1 MKEIEKL
8 FQNEV
13 AVDGSK
19 AKLLKYKVV
28 RTPQSVY
35 KAIPGREKYRPTQKT
50 PLPNFFLAGS
60 FTMQHYLASM
70 EGAILSGKLAAE
82 QVAEYA
88 FERAMLSNKEHHFNT
103 PAVMAEAKAKV

>member
-35 KAIPGREKYRPTQKT
+35 KAIPGREKYRPTQKKT
-50 PLPNFFLAGS
+50 SLIFF
-60 FTMQHYLASM
+60 
-70 EGAILSGKLAAE
+70 
-82 QVAEYA
+82 
-88 FERAMLSNKEHHFNT
+88 
-103 PAVMAEAKAKV
+103 

>member
-1 MKEIEKL
+1 MTIKEIEKL
-8 FQNEV
+8 FPNEV

-35 KAIPGREKYRPTQKT
+35 KAIPGRQKYRPTQKT
-50 PLPNFFLAGS
+50 PISNFFLAGS

-88 FERAMLSNKEHHFNT
+88 FEGGRRTE
-103 PAVMAEAKAKV
+103 AEAKAE

>member
-19 AKLLKYKVV
+19 AKLLKYKIV

-35 KAIPGREKYRPTQKT
+35 KAIPGRNKYRPTQKT
-50 PLPNFFLAGS
+50 PIPNFFLAGS

-82 QVAEYA
+82 QVAEYTSV
-88 FERAMLSNKEHHFNT
+88 MPNNQEHHFNT
-103 PAVMAEAKAKV
+103 PETMAEAIAEA